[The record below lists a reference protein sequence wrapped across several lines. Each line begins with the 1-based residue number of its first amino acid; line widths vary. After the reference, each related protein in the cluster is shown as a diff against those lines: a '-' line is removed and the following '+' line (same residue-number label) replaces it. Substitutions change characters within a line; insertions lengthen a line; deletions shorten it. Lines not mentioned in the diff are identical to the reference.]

1 MIFDVSEVEE
11 RIGYVFKDKAL
22 LRQCFT
28 HSSYANEHNEKS
40 NERLEFFG
48 DGIIKFIQT
57 EYLYN
62 TNDYDEG
69 LLTSMRQ
76 IVENDVFFLDVAKFK
91 LKLVDDK
98 NNETF
103 MLLGEGLRRN
113 AKYDEKLFSSLIESV
128 VAGIYIDGGMREAK
142 KFVKTYL
149 IPDYDDYI
157 KYEAELKKTNE
168 SNPKNELQEYV
179 QKNKLGSI
187 WYDQLAKCGPEH
199 LPLFKVAAILNGTPI
214 AEGTGENKKQAEK
227 CAAKHA
233 LDKLKQDGKLL

>member
-57 EYLYN
+57 EYIYN
-62 TNDYDEG
+62 TNDDGEG

-76 IVENDVFFLDVAKFK
+76 IMENDVFFLDVARK
-91 LKLVDDK
+91 LKLVGGDDDK
-98 NNETF
+98 ESF

-113 AKYDEKLFSSLIESV
+113 AKYDEKLFSSLIEAI

-142 KFVKTYL
+142 KFVKEHL
-149 IPDYDDYI
+149 IPDDDDYI
-157 KYEAELKKTNE
+157 KYEKFKKANE
-168 SNPKNELQEYV
+168 SNPKNQLQEYV

-199 LPLFKVAAILNGTPI
+199 LPLFKVAAVLNGTPI

-227 CAAKHA
+227 CAAQHA
-233 LDKLKQDGKLL
+233 LDKLKQDGKHH